1 MDRLTAEDFQE
12 GPHAAPDALASY
24 VLGALSEAA
33 AEKLEAHVYACDACS
48 EALAREARLER
59 AFERMAEDMVPE
71 PTVVP
76 VPARILGRGRWG
88 GVVGAVAIAAS
99 ALLWL
104 GPGHGARSRSWP
116 PAEVGA
122 VHTGHVAYGSGGADL
137 DAPDAHATESSP
149 RDADAQAQSVF
160 AHDLDGG

>member
-1 MDRLTAEDFQE
+1 MDRLTAEDFQP
-12 GPHAAPDALASY
+12 GPHASADSLASY
-24 VLGALSEAA
+24 VLGAMSEGE
-33 AEKLEAHVYACDACS
+33 AEKVEAHVYGCDACS

-59 AFERMAEDMVPE
+59 AFELLAEDMVPE
-71 PTVVP
+71 PTVVA

-104 GPGHGARSRSWP
+104 GPGRGGSWP
-116 PAEVGA
+116 TTELGA
-122 VHTGHVAYGSGGADL
+122 PHAGHTGHVAYGSGRVDL
-137 DAPDAHATESSP
+137 DAPDARATESSP
-149 RDADAQAQSVF
+149 DDADAQAQVVF